1 MTPEQ
6 AVKALSNLPKDT
18 EQARPTADRI
28 LLEVLRGNGLGEAA
42 DAYHASI
49 VAIELAR
56 HDCSFWYA

>member
-28 LLEVLRGNGLGEAA
+28 LLEVLRGNGLGEVA

-49 VAIELAR
+49 VAIELTR
-56 HDCSFWYA
+56 YDVSFRCA